1 MMPIKLDNTNYIV
14 WKHQITMVLETYWM
28 FELLEEPQLIPEM
41 YLKDLS
47 SSFTAIL
54 NPDYVN
60 WRSKEKA
67 SLTFMSS
74 TLSPS
79 ILTLMGVPLQWRC
92 GRF

>member
-1 MMPIKLDNTNYIV
+1 MMTIKLDNTNYIV

-28 FELLEEPQLIPEM
+28 FELLEEPQLIPGM